1 MTRVIA
7 LRRLDET
14 AAAAQVRM
22 AVWDATG
29 RHLADGADPDRQ
41 VLAVIESRF
50 PGAVAAYGRA
60 PLLALTRRPG
70 AGVCSWCI
78 VRVLSTTDQQAAHD
92 PSNAA
97 VAALLGK
104 RCATCTA
111 RFEAEAVAE
120 RERQRVDGLVAAG
133 VPPAVATG
141 SRTPAEAHAKLARIR
156 ELERARPP
164 RRLAAT
170 GVIWAGPQPAEVTA
184 ALQATGYPTPARR
197 RR

>member
-1 MTRVIA
+1 MTKVLRLREATTEELAARVKAYVWDSLHKTLAPGASRDNRTIA
-7 LRRLDET
+7 LV
-14 AAAAQVRM
+14 A
-22 AVWDATG
+22 
-29 RHLADGADPDRQ
+29 GA
-41 VLAVIESRF
+41 F
-50 PGAVAAYGRA
+50 PGAVERYTRA
-60 PLLALTRRPG
+60 GILALTRRPER
-70 AGVCSWCI
+70 GVCPWCI
-78 VRVLSTTDQQAAHD
+78 
-92 PSNAA
+92 AA
-97 VAALLGK
+97 VVAAGDQDPAPDPANEAHRALLGRPCR
-104 RCATCTA
+104 RCTV

-133 VPPAVATG
+133 VPPAVAAG

-184 ALQATGYPTPARR
+184 ALQAAGYPTPARR